1 MAMALNPVN
10 IYKQGAQE
18 ERAETARLSS
28 FVGSIAVGDLVKT
41 TLGPKGMDKILL
53 NPNGA
58 SRGEPL
64 VTVTNDGATIL
75 RSVGLDNP
83 AAKVL
88 CEISKVQDDEV
99 GDGTTS
105 VTVLAAELLREA
117 EKLVAQKLHPQTIV
131 AGYRKALTV
140 ALSALDESKIDNATN
155 EEKFNEDLMNIARTT
170 LSSKLLTQHRDFFAK
185 MAVDAVLRL
194 KGSGDLN
201 NIQIIKK
208 LGGNLTDSFL
218 DEGFILQ
225 KTIGVNQPKIIE
237 NAKILLANTAMDTDK
252 IKIFGSKVRV
262 DQVSKVAEIEKAEK
276 DKMKGKVEKIVS
288 HGINVFI
295 NRQLIYN
302 YPEQLFADAGVM
314 AIEHADFEG
323 IERLAKVLGGEIVST
338 FDHPEKVKLGSCK
351 VIKECIIGEDRYI
364 KFSGV
369 KDGEACTL
377 VLRGAT
383 HQILEEAERALH
395 DVLCVLT
402 SLIRNTATVLGGG
415 CSEMLMANKVR
426 QLALQTQGKE
436 SFSIDA
442 FANALQQLPTII
454 ADNGGYDSN
463 SLLSELRAAHHQN
476 NKQAGLD
483 MSLGKVGN
491 MRELGVTEAYIVKR
505 RVVSSAASAAE
516 MILRIDN
523 ILTAAPRQ
531 RGSDQCM

>member
-1 MAMALNPVN
+1 MALALNPVQ
-10 IYKQGAQE
+10 IYKRGAQE

-28 FVGSIAVGDLVKT
+28 FVGAVAVGDLVKS

-53 NPNGA
+53 NPSGA

-75 RSVGLDNP
+75 RQVGLDNP

-88 CEISKVQDDEV
+88 QEISKVQDDEV

-105 VTVLAAELLREA
+105 VTVFAAELLREA

-140 ALSALDESKIDNATN
+140 ALHALDQAAVDNAADK
-155 EEKFNEDLMNIARTT
+155 EKFEEDLLNIARTT
-170 LSSKLLTQHRDFFAK
+170 LSSKLLTQHKDFFAK

-201 NIQIIKK
+201 NIQLIKK
-208 LGGNLTDSFL
+208 LGGQMTDSFL

-225 KTIGVNQPKIIE
+225 KTIGVNQPKKIE

-262 DQVSKVAEIEKAEK
+262 DQVSKVQQIEQAEK
-276 DKMKGKVEKIVS
+276 DKMKQKVEKIVA

-302 YPEQLFADAGVM
+302 YPEQLFADSGVM

-338 FDHPEKVKLGSCK
+338 FERPDKVRLGTCGC
-351 VIKECIIGEDRYI
+351 IEECIIGEDRYI

-369 KDGEACTL
+369 QQGEACTL

-383 HQILEEAERALH
+383 HQILDEADRALH

-402 SLIRNTATVLGGG
+402 QTVKHTKTVLGGG
-415 CSEMLMANKVR
+415 CSEMLMANAVR
-426 QLALQTQGKE
+426 KLGQTTEGKE
-436 SFSIDA
+436 AFAIDA

-463 SLLSELRAAHHQN
+463 ELISQLRAKHSQN
-476 NKQAGLD
+476 EATMGLD
-483 MSLGKVGN
+483 MEQGTIGCVKALGI
-491 MRELGVTEAYIVKR
+491 TESYMVKR
-505 RVVSSAASAAE
+505 RVVGSAASAAE
-516 MILRIDN
+516 MILRVDN
-523 ILTAAPRQ
+523 ILSAAPRQ
-531 RGSDQCM
+531 RGGQQCM

>member
-1 MAMALNPVN
+1 MAMALNPVQ
-10 IYKQGAQE
+10 IYKAGANE

-28 FVGSIAVGDLVKT
+28 FVGAIAVGDLVKS

-53 NPNGA
+53 NPQGA

-88 CEISKVQDDEV
+88 KEISKVQDDEV

-105 VTVLAAELLREA
+105 VTVFAAELLREA

-131 AGYRKALTV
+131 AGYRKASVV
-140 ALSALDESKIDNATN
+140 ALKSLENFAVDNGTDTK
-155 EEKFNEDLMNIARTT
+155 KFEEDLMNIARTT
-170 LSSKLLTQHRDFFAK
+170 LSSKLLTQHKDFFAK
-185 MAVDAVLRL
+185 MSVDAVLRL
-194 KGSGDLN
+194 QGSGDLN

-208 LGGNLTDSFL
+208 LGGSLLDSYL

-225 KTIGVNQPKIIE
+225 KAIGVNQPKVIE
-237 NAKILLANTAMDTDK
+237 DAKILLANTAMDTDK

-276 DKMKGKVEKIVS
+276 EKMKAKVEKIVS

-302 YPEQLFADAGVM
+302 YPEQLFADNNVM

-338 FDHPEKVKLGSCK
+338 FDRPDKVKLGSCK
-351 VIKECIIGEDRYI
+351 RIEECIIGEDRFI
-364 KFSGV
+364 KFGGV
-369 KDGEACTL
+369 AKGEACTL

-383 HQILEEAERALH
+383 NQILDEAERALH

-402 SLIRNTATVLGGG
+402 STIKNTKTVLGGG
-415 CSEMLMANKVR
+415 CSEMMMANNVNKLS
-426 QLALQTQGKE
+426 QETEGKE
-436 SFSIDA
+436 AFAISA

-463 SLLSELRAAHHQN
+463 ELIALLRARHGN
-476 NKQAGLD
+476 GENDFGLD
-483 MSLGKVGN
+483 MDEGGICDVRAKGI
-491 MRELGVTEAYIVKR
+491 TESYMVKR
-505 RVVSSAASAAE
+505 RVVASASSAAE
-516 MILRIDN
+516 MLLRVDN
-523 ILTAAPRQ
+523 ILSCAPRQ
-531 RGSDQCM
+531 RGGDQCM